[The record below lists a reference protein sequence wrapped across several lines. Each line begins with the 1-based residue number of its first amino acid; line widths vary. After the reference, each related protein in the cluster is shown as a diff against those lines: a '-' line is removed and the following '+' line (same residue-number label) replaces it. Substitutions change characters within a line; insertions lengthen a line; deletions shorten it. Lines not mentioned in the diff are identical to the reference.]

1 MGRAGRFG
9 TKGLALTFVATDEDS
24 EAAEVMGFHGDLC
37 PVRKCYRPCMFH
49 IDVPYVYIY
58 IYIHMYHI
66 YISIYGIHP

>member
-58 IYIHMYHI
+58 TYVPYI